1 MHYSKISWKR
11 VLPKNLGKILF
22 ICILGLTILVG
33 ALIPNNKDAELPV
46 VDDTPSNT
54 SGAVIVVPPVT
65 QDPPKDTEVVVSQI
79 EEKVEF
85 DPPFDLSE
93 EDRKYITLVIL
104 AEARGESVIGQMAIA
119 QCILDGAI
127 YYNTDP
133 VSLCKKLGYAA
144 PWDGSGVDEARYTSL
159 YNIASDAVTRVF
171 EDGARAIPSRVIF
184 FYAPKRCESK
194 WHESQNYVT
203 TIGNHKF
210 FDIKESE
217 N

>member
-11 VLPKNLGKILF
+11 VLRKNLGKILF

-33 ALIPNNKDAELPV
+33 ALIPNNKDAEPPIQ
-46 VDDTPSNT
+46 DTPSNT
-54 SGAVIVVPPVT
+54 SGVVIVVPPAT
-65 QDPPKDTEVVVSQI
+65 QDPSKDTEVIVNQT
-79 EEKVEF
+79 EEKVEY
-85 DPPFDLSE
+85 DPPFELSE
-93 EDRKYITLVIL
+93 ADRKYITLVVL

-144 PWDGSGVDEARYTSL
+144 PWDGSGVDEARYASL
-159 YNIASDAVTRVF
+159 YNIASDAVARVF
-171 EDGARAIPSRVIF
+171 DDGARAIHSRVIF

-194 WHESQNYVT
+194 WHESQNYVA

-217 N
+217 G

>member
-1 MHYSKISWKR
+1 M
-11 VLPKNLGKILF
+11 IL
-22 ICILGLTILVG
+22 IG
-33 ALIPNNKDAELPV
+33 ALIPNNKDAELSIIE
-46 VDDTPSNT
+46 DTSSNT
-54 SGAVIVVPPVT
+54 GGVVIVVPPVT
-65 QDPPKDTEVVVSQI
+65 QDPSKDTSVKIPEVIVSQT
-79 EEKVEF
+79 EEKVEW
-85 DPPFDLSE
+85 DPPFELSE
-93 EDRKYITLVIL
+93 ADRKYITLVVL

-144 PWDGSGVDEARYTSL
+144 PWDGSGADEARYASL
-159 YNIASDAVTRVF
+159 YSIASGAVARVF
-171 EDGARAIPSRVIF
+171 DDGARAIYSRVIF

-194 WHESQNYVT
+194 WHESQNYVA

-217 N
+217 D

>member
-33 ALIPNNKDAELPV
+33 ALIPNNKDAELLV
-46 VDDTPSNT
+46 VDDTSSNT
-54 SGAVIVVPPVT
+54 SGVVISAPSGT
-65 QDPPKDTEVVVSQI
+65 QDTPETTVSQI
-79 EEKVEF
+79 KEKVEF
-85 DPPFDLSE
+85 EPPFELSE
-93 EDRKYITLVIL
+93 ADRKYITLVVL

-133 VSLCKKLGYAA
+133 VSLCKRLKYTA

-159 YNIASDAVTRVF
+159 YNIASDAVARVF
-171 EDGARAIPSRVIF
+171 DDGARAIHSRVIF
-184 FYAPKRCESK
+184 FYAPKRCKSK
-194 WHESQNYVT
+194 WHESQNYVA

-210 FDIKESE
+210 FDIKGSE
-217 N
+217 D

>member
-11 VLPKNLGKILF
+11 VLLKNLGKILF

-33 ALIPNNKDAELPV
+33 ALIPNNKDAEPPV

-54 SGAVIVVPPVT
+54 SGAVIVVPHVT
-65 QDPPKDTEVVVSQI
+65 QDTEVIVNQT

-104 AEARGESVIGQMAIA
+104 AEARGEGVIGQMAIA

-194 WHESQNYVT
+194 WHESQNYVA

-210 FDIKESE
+210 FDVKESE

>member
-11 VLPKNLGKILF
+11 VLLKNLGKILF

-33 ALIPNNKDAELPV
+33 ALIPKNKDAELPNQ
-46 VDDTPSNT
+46 DTSSNT
-54 SGAVIVVPPVT
+54 NDVVIVIPPE
-65 QDPPKDTEVVVSQI
+65 KDTEVIVSQT

-85 DPPFDLSE
+85 EPPFELSE
-93 EDRKYITLVIL
+93 ADRKYITLVIL

-144 PWDGSGVDEARYTSL
+144 PWDGSGADEARYASL
-159 YNIASDAVTRVF
+159 YNIASDAVAKVF
-171 EDGARAIPSRVIF
+171 DDGARAIHSRVIF

-194 WHESQNYVT
+194 WHESQNYVA

-217 N
+217 G

>member
-1 MHYSKISWKR
+1 M
-11 VLPKNLGKILF
+11 IL
-22 ICILGLTILVG
+22 IG
-33 ALIPNNKDAELPV
+33 ALIPKNKDAELPI
-46 VDDTPSNT
+46 VDDTSSNT
-54 SGAVIVVPPVT
+54 SGVVIVVPPVT
-65 QDPPKDTEVVVSQI
+65 QDPSKDTSVKIPEVIVSQT

-93 EDRKYITLVIL
+93 EDRKYITLVVF

-119 QCILDGAI
+119 QCIFDGAI

-144 PWDGSGVDEARYTSL
+144 PWDGSGVDEARYASL
-159 YNIASDAVTRVF
+159 YNIASDAVARVF
-171 EDGARAIPSRVIF
+171 DDGARAIYSRVIF

-194 WHESQNYVT
+194 WHESQNYVA

-217 N
+217 D

>member
-1 MHYSKISWKR
+1 MHYSKILWKR
-11 VLPKNLGKILF
+11 VLLKNLGKILF

-33 ALIPNNKDAELPV
+33 ALIPNNKDAELPI
-46 VDDTPSNT
+46 VDDTSSNT

-65 QDPPKDTEVVVSQI
+65 QDPSKDTEVIISQT

-85 DPPFDLSE
+85 EPPFELSE
-93 EDRKYITLVIL
+93 ADRKYITLVVL

-133 VSLCKKLGYAA
+133 VSLCKKLKYAA
-144 PWDGSGVDEARYTSL
+144 PWGGSGADEARYASL
-159 YNIASDAVTRVF
+159 YNIASDAVAKVF
-171 EDGARAIPSRVIF
+171 DDGARAIHSRVIF

-194 WHESQNYVT
+194 WHESQNYVA

-217 N
+217 D

>member
-1 MHYSKISWKR
+1 M
-11 VLPKNLGKILF
+11 IL
-22 ICILGLTILVG
+22 IG
-33 ALIPNNKDAELPV
+33 ALIPKNNDAELPI
-46 VDDTPSNT
+46 VDDTSSNT
-54 SGAVIVVPPVT
+54 SGVVIVVPPVT
-65 QDPPKDTEVVVSQI
+65 QDPSKDTSVKIPEVIVSQT
-79 EEKVEF
+79 EEKAEF

-93 EDRKYITLVIL
+93 EDRKYITLVVL

-119 QCILDGAI
+119 QCIFDGAI

-159 YNIASDAVTRVF
+159 YNIASDAVARVF
-171 EDGARAIPSRVIF
+171 DDGARAIYSRVIF

-194 WHESQNYVT
+194 WHESQNYVA

-217 N
+217 D